1 MNWIKRAIRNWLNS
15 DELQK
20 SRAYTDVASPEQ
32 PDPSNFNLSVMPAMN
47 GKVIQIR
54 TYQPQTR
61 GPDWRTEY
69 YLVPEGER
77 LTDAVTVLLMA
88 KNLEKAQ

>member
-1 MNWIKRAIRNWLNS
+1 MSWLRRKVYNWLMAVGK
-15 DELQK
+15 DEV
-20 SRAYTDVASPEQ
+20 SRLSSPEVSSEE
-32 PDPSNFNLSVMPAMN
+32 PNNFNMTIMNAMN

-69 YLVPEGER
+69 YIVPEGER
-77 LTDAVTVLLMA
+77 LSDAVSILLMA